1 MKHIQVSV
9 THDFLKSLFHE
20 LMWKRACD
28 TASRWWS
35 ARVIL
40 FTINCLIFTSGV
52 CICIIFTVFSGRSST
67 CLSTSRFDNVSCFF
81 VVPNAKSS
89 GFWGFF

>member
-1 MKHIQVSV
+1 MKHSGVV
-9 THDFLKSLFHE
+9 TRDFLKSLFHE

-52 CICIIFTVFSGRSST
+52 CICIILQFSVADPQPA
-67 CLSTSRFDNVSCFF
+67 STSRFDSVSCFF

-89 GFWGFF
+89 GFWGFK